1 MLDLRRA
8 SVGTF
13 AYLCVS
19 RPAIRGRGPMRLRQ
33 WLASGCV
40 MAVAAGLTAC
50 GGSSGGGGGGGGSST
65 SAASSSLVVET
76 AFVLKTLDP
85 ARMFEPTGLMIDHIL
100 YDTLLTYKG
109 SDVTT
114 PVPDL
119 ATSFTASADA
129 KTYTFTLRKGVK
141 FANGDPVTAA
151 DVVFSLT
158 RTKNIAGNPSFL
170 MAGITAT
177 APSADTV
184 VLTSTTPN
192 TAIPAILTNPA
203 LGIVDQKKVVA
214 AGGSDASGAATA
226 DKAETAL
233 NTTSAGSGP
242 YTLTSYSNT
251 TQVVL
256 TANPKYWGPKPK
268 YGKIVIRNVQAN
280 VQKLDVLKGESQIAV
295 DLSPTQAQGMSG
307 VQIVNGAS
315 PNLFFLLTNDNPK
328 ISKIT
333 SNPKFQQAVRY
344 GINYAS
350 LVQLAGKG
358 AVQAAGIIPTMFL
371 GSLPAGSGPAYD
383 LAKAKAA
390 LAASGVGHPTLT
402 LVYPSDIQVNGLN
415 FGDLAARIQQDLQQV
430 GITVKLQGQS
440 IQVALNSYRGGQE
453 QIGLWYWGPDFP
465 DPSDY
470 LNFLPGAL
478 VGLRAGWAKGADPA
492 LEKMGTTAAGTT
504 DKATRQT
511 LYQQIQ
517 RSMNGSS
524 PFMPLIQPAH
534 FLVGPNLFKK
544 LQSNALWLVD
554 LSELG

>member
-1 MLDLRRA
+1 MRRHH
-8 SVGTF
+8 
-13 AYLCVS
+13 
-19 RPAIRGRGPMRLRQ
+19 

-40 MAVAAGLTAC
+40 IALAAGLTAC
-50 GGSSGGGGGGGGSST
+50 GGSSGGSGGGGGSSA
-65 SAASSSLVVET
+65 SATSSSLVVET

-85 ARMFEPTGLMIDHIL
+85 ARMFEPTGLMIDHVL

-119 ATSFTASADA
+119 ASSYTASADA
-129 KTYTFTLRKGVK
+129 KTYTFTLRSGVK

-151 DVVFSLT
+151 HVVFSLM
-158 RTKNIAGNPSFL
+158 RTKNVEGNPSFL

-177 APSADTV
+177 APSANTV
-184 VLTSTTPN
+184 VLTSATAN
-192 TAIPAILTNPA
+192 TAIPAIVTNPA
-203 LGIVDQKKVVA
+203 LGIADAKKVRA
-214 AGGSDASGAATA
+214 AGGSDGSDAAKS

-233 NTTSAGSGP
+233 NTTSEGSGP
-242 YTLTSYSNT
+242 YTLTSYST
-251 TQVVL
+251 TTEVDL
-256 TANPKYWGPKPK
+256 TANPRYWGPKPR
-268 YGKIVIRNVQAN
+268 YAKIVIRNVQAN

-328 ISKIT
+328 VSTIT

-390 LAASGVGHPTLT
+390 LAASGVGHPTLN
-402 LVYPSDIQVNGLN
+402 LVYPSDIQVNGLS
-415 FGDLAARIQQDLQQV
+415 FGDLAARIQQELQQV

-453 QIGLWYWGPDFP
+453 QLGLWYWGPDFP

-478 VGLRAGWAKGADPA
+478 VGLRAGWPKGSDAS
-492 LEKMGTTAAGTT
+492 LESLGTKAAGTT
-504 DKATRQT
+504 DKATRQD

-517 RSMNGSS
+517 RSMNNTS
-524 PFMPLIQPAH
+524 PFMPLIQPAQI
-534 FLVGPNLFKK
+534 LVGANSVKN